1 MATEFFSAPV
11 TSDMS
16 GQTPQTMRAWIE
28 REFTLDGVLAAGGG
42 SAGAPPFSA
51 IASGEFVLAHDE
63 NVWRCLAETLEN
75 LRAHGAPTREMLW
88 GFENAVLC
96 TIRRDDGAWLGVFTA
111 PRLGD
116 ESALA
121 VRAKL
126 DAFKQQNFA
135 APV

>member
-1 MATEFFSAPV
+1 M
-11 TSDMS
+11 
-16 GQTPQTMRAWIE
+16 MRAWVE
-28 REFTLDGVLAAGGG
+28 REFALDGVLAAGGG
-42 SAGAPPFSA
+42 SAGAPVFSA
-51 IASGEFVLAHDE
+51 FASGEFVLAHNE
-63 NVWRCLAETLEN
+63 EIWRCLAETLEN
-75 LRAHGAPTREMLW
+75 LRTHGAPSREMLW

-111 PRLGD
+111 PDLGD

-126 DAFKQQNFA
+126 DAFKQQEFV